1 MNINIKI
8 PLLLFC
14 IITIGLLYG
23 CGEETIIHDQPNNT
37 DSAHIFRTAFTE
49 PEQCASCHPKHF
61 KEWQIS
67 MHAYAMKDPVFHAL
81 DSIGQIRSNNRL
93 NQFCRECHSP
103 IGSLS
108 GETPIGY
115 NRNTISKLAV
125 HGISCDVCHSMKSPN
140 PGGNIPTFR
149 TDKVKQGS
157 IPNPIENSFHKSEF
171 VPKYATSE
179 ICEPCHMVTS
189 PNGIVVEETFKEWKQ
204 SVYPARPVSCQE
216 CHMHY
221 SEGPAAIGGPI
232 RKVHEHK
239 MIGVDIPLTDD
250 FPGREETI
258 KAVDSLLRFSSKYSI
273 FAPDS
278 VRRNT
283 SFKVRGTVYNSTTGH
298 NLPSG
303 TIYERQMW
311 IEMLAIDK
319 STGDTLYKSGTLDA
333 NGDLRNHNSEYVKKG
348 LISKDND
355 LTIFN
360 GIAKKHGK
368 EIDFFWEADAIENR
382 TIPPFESR
390 SGLYSLPSLN
400 VNGTIIIISRLK
412 FRALPPYLLRKIGH
426 SSLVKKLVIFTMD
439 EQRKEIVVY

>member
-1 MNINIKI
+1 MKI
-8 PLLLFC
+8 PKSISLLVTNIVLCFC
-14 IITIGLLYG
+14 FLG
-23 CGEETIIHDQPNNT
+23 CGEETIVEEQPKNF
-37 DSAHIFRTAFTE
+37 DSTAIFRTAFTE
-49 PEQCASCHPKHF
+49 PEECATCHPKHF

-81 DSIGQIRSNNRL
+81 DSIGQQRSNNRL

-103 IGSLS
+103 IGSLA

-115 NRNTISKLAV
+115 NPSMISKLAA

-140 PGGNIPTFR
+140 RGSNIPTFR

-157 IPNPIENSFHKSEF
+157 IPNPIANSFHTSEY
-171 VPKYATSE
+171 VPKYSTSE
-179 ICEPCHMVTS
+179 ICEPCHLVTS
-189 PNGIVVEETFKEWKQ
+189 QNGIVVEETYKEWKQ

-221 SEGPAAIGGPI
+221 TDAPAAVGGPV

-273 FAPDS
+273 FTPDS
-278 VRRNT
+278 VPRNS
-283 SFKVRGTVYNSTTGH
+283 SFKVRATVYNSTTGH

-311 IEMLAIDK
+311 IEMVAIDK
-319 STGDTLYKSGTLDA
+319 KNGDTIYQSGTLDG
-333 NGDLRNHNSEYVKKG
+333 NGDLRNHHSEYVKKG
-348 LISKDND
+348 LIAKDND

-390 SGLYSLPSLN
+390 SGLYAIPALN
-400 VNGTIIIISRLK
+400 TKGTIIIVSRLK

-426 SSLVKKLVIFTMD
+426 TSLVKKLVIFTMD
-439 EQRKEIVVY
+439 ETRKEITVH